1 MLTAN
6 KLEVDPGEVAKNFDF
21 YSREYYGRSLDPVS
35 ARRAI
40 ANEFQASNTYS
51 WIGMLANKYAV
62 KNDPA
67 IFEEMLSLRD
77 SLPAPDEKRRDVPKW
92 RLEHMIRDSFFPVCS
107 LLVLPVMGNG
117 DAKDRPSRIMPP
129 RAPAERTDCAI
140 RGLVCGVC
148 GLRGVGCVRG
158 GCHFWEEHL
167 GARSVRRDAVRA
179 TKIHIRTD

>member
-92 RLEHMIRDSFFPVCS
+92 RLEHMIRDSFFPR
-107 LLVLPVMGNG
+107 LLTPRFARNG
-117 DAKDRPSRIMPP
+117 K
-129 RAPAERTDCAI
+129 
-140 RGLVCGVC
+140 
-148 GLRGVGCVRG
+148 
-158 GCHFWEEHL
+158 W
-167 GARSVRRDAVRA
+167 
-179 TKIHIRTD
+179 